1 MGQAVRAHHL
11 ARATI
16 RSASMMSIDTDTD
29 AGQAYLNDQD
39 WVRRYASA
47 NRLAIGTAV
56 IRLMSDVSKIEPV
69 HSMTI
74 GCDHNHVQREDHFG
88 QTLLVHRKGAMPAGN
103 GVAGVVP
110 RSMGTFSYHVT
121 GRGHPLSLES
131 SAHGAGRLLSRNAA
145 RKRFARGDLF
155 QQMKNIWFDPRQAD
169 SLREESPKSY
179 KDIRS
184 VMRAQADL
192 VRIDR
197 TLRP

>member
-1 MGQAVRAHHL
+1 
-11 ARATI
+11 
-16 RSASMMSIDTDTD
+16 
-29 AGQAYLNDQD
+29 
-39 WVRRYASA
+39 
-47 NRLAIGTAV
+47 
-56 IRLMSDVSKIEPV
+56 
-69 HSMTI
+69 
-74 GCDHNHVQREDHFG
+74 
-88 QTLLVHRKGAMPAGN
+88 
-103 GVAGVVP
+103 
-110 RSMGTFSYHVT
+110 
-121 GRGHPLSLES
+121 LES

-197 TLRP
+197 TLRPLLVFKGG